1 MVGGPR
7 LGPWPPSNL
16 PPHSAQDQENSQDM
30 RLSEPKPRQFRPMG
44 HPTDSLNSAPYAPS
58 LPPLPWPTAAS
69 HLSPTFFPSL
79 VSASGHPTGPSRLAQ
94 THWALPLPRLSPG
107 WTARGDL
114 PISLTPLRKPL
125 KALTPTENRIPA
137 PLWSKNSHNAVFIPS
152 PTNSRAH
159 RDSRAWSSQGRE
171 QNPAGQGAQKY
182 HLN

>member
-1 MVGGPR
+1 MVRGPR
-7 LGPWPPSNL
+7 RGPWPPSNL

-30 RLSEPKPRQFRPMG
+30 RLSEPKPRQPRPTG
-44 HPTDSLNSAPYAPS
+44 HLLTLLTAPYTPS
-58 LPPLPWPTAAS
+58 LPPQPWPAAAS

-107 WTARGDL
+107 WTAIGDL
-114 PISLTPLRKPL
+114 PVSLTSLRKPL
-125 KALTPTENRIPA
+125 KALTSPENRIPA

-171 QNPAGQGAQKY
+171 QTQLDKGLRNTT
-182 HLN
+182 